1 MPLRKPTPP
10 PPPEVIPWD
19 TSKAMEQVP
28 ALRSLVAAAAQI
40 KLENSQLPNRR
51 RIGHLD
57 WQFEAWRQ
65 LDINGELRFAAS
77 RHAAAL
83 SQATVFI
90 ADVGDDGEA
99 GQPTKNPQIQKLM
112 ASFLGGPAS
121 RAEWMRVMAIQFF
134 IGGES
139 YVIAE
144 SRPGAKDD
152 LWYVVS
158 ARQVRRTNAGGFR
171 VQRPEQYGG
180 GWRELDPKK
189 DLMMRAWTPHPDYY
203 DLADSP
209 TRAVL
214 PILREIERLTMLTM
228 SQIDSRLISAGLLL
242 LPQNID
248 FPNKDGSN
256 GGVKALMDL
265 ILEVAAAQ
273 LTGAGTAAGLV
284 PILAEI
290 PPGTGSDIQHV
301 KFETLLQNELK
312 DKLDHSIRR
321 LATGLDISPEEMLGH
336 AKTNHWSANQIS
348 EDSLKLFIKPVMIRL
363 CDAFNQ
369 GWLRPACKALNIDPD
384 SVTVWFDVSTVA
396 VRPNRFE
403 DAVTLFNLGLVGGDT
418 VRAAGNFTT
427 DDKPE
432 DKDRQYQL
440 AVEIVKLNPA
450 LLQTKKWADLLGLP
464 LDETQIAAQQAQQKQ
479 LESQQAAQQQ
489 QLEAQAAQ
497 SSTGGDYGGTAPD
510 TPSGGASPAQQG
522 LTAAAGL
529 VPGAEQA
536 VLRALELAGGRLLDR
551 HSRGKY
557 AGVPKHQIH
566 TRVHPADRDHAYR
579 LLEGAFTHVP
589 VLAGAY
595 GLQADDLVGMLTE
608 YCAELLVRAYAHE
621 TDYLAAALAVARREP
636 AALDD

>member
-10 PPPEVIPWD
+10 PAPEVIPWD

-57 WQFEAWRQ
+57 WQFEAYRQ
-65 LDINGELRFAAS
+65 LDINGELRFAAN

-83 SQATVFI
+83 SQATIFI

-99 GQPTKNPQIQKLM
+99 GQPTKNPKYQKLM
-112 ASFLGGPAS
+112 AGFLGGPAA

-158 ARQVRRTNAGGFR
+158 ARQVRRTNAGGFK

-312 DKLDHSIRR
+312 EKLDHSIRR
-321 LATGLDISPEEMLGH
+321 LATGLDISPEEMLGQ

-348 EDSLKLFIKPVMIRL
+348 EDSLKLFVKPVMIRL
-363 CDAFNQ
+363 CDSFNQ
-369 GWLRPACKALNIDPD
+369 GWLEPAAKAMSEDPAK
-384 SVTVWFDVSTVA
+384 VTVWFDVSTVA

-403 DAVTLFNLGLVGGDT
+403 DATKLAELGWVGEKA
-418 VRAAGNFTT
+418 VRQAGNFTE
-427 DDKPE
+427 DDAMSPKE
-432 DKDRQYQL
+432 L
-440 AVEIVKLNPA
+440 AVWRAWELAKLTAGAIVQDPGYAK
-450 LLQTKKWADLLGLP
+450 LLGLP
-464 LDETQIAAQQAQQKQ
+464 VWAPPAPPAPPQQQPALDAGTGTD
-479 LESQQAAQQQ
+479 LSQQD
-489 QLEAQAAQ
+489 QA
-497 SSTGGDYGGTAPD
+497 GGTVDYGGTAPD
-510 TPSGGASPAQQG
+510 TASGGASPAQQG

-566 TRVHPADRDHAYR
+566 TRVHPADRAHAYR